1 MVKTKDMSTDTDRD
15 KRKLIKRNIVIAV
28 LVILFFTG
36 IIIVYYR
43 MLYNEKRNNYNGY
56 KSRIPAL

>member
-36 IIIVYYR
+36 IIIVPY
-43 MLYNEKRNNYNGY
+43 
-56 KSRIPAL
+56 AL